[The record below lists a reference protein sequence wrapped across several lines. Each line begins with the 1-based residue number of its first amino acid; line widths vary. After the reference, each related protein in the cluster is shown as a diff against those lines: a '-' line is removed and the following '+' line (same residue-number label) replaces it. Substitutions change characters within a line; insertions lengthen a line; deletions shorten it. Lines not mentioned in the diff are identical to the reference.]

1 MTEVKGGHEAEA
13 ALWRPGT
20 RPAPPRTGR
29 ISSSH
34 RAPTPRA
41 LSLGARRR
49 HTHKATSR
57 EGGRPR
63 IEARQVRATRDGA
76 SSRPGPVRGVRQLA
90 LRRAARLHLLPPLPH
105 HRARALALPARQ
117 QTASVWPMAGKGDAC
132 LPPWPCCFLGFPFVA
147 SSVVAV
153 LFRSLGRAE
162 NRIGATAQQDVHV
175 RTLIIVIAVQI
186 TQLCSLIPTCC
197 SDVSVSQDRVIK
209 MKHQS
214 ITRSEKNSITASQ
227 F

>member
-1 MTEVKGGHEAEA
+1 MFGPWQAKEMHA
-13 ALWRPGT
+13 AAIALLLFGVSIR
-20 RPAPPRTGR
+20 R
-29 ISSSH
+29 I
-34 RAPTPRA
+34 
-41 LSLGARRR
+41 
-49 HTHKATSR
+49 
-57 EGGRPR
+57 
-63 IEARQVRATRDGA
+63 
-76 SSRPGPVRGVRQLA
+76 
-90 LRRAARLHLLPPLPH
+90 
-105 HRARALALPARQ
+105 
-117 QTASVWPMAGKGDAC
+117 
-132 LPPWPCCFLGFPFVA
+132 
-147 SSVVAV
+147 V

>member
-1 MTEVKGGHEAEA
+1 MRCEETRPFLCGPRGPSQLARQRMTEVKGGHEAEA

-63 IEARQVRATRDGA
+63 IEARQVPATRDGA

-132 LPPWPCCFLGFPFVA
+132 CRHCPVAFWGFHSSHRRSSPSCFVPWGE
-147 SSVVAV
+147 
-153 LFRSLGRAE
+153 R
-162 NRIGATAQQDVHV
+162 RI
-175 RTLIIVIAVQI
+175 
-186 TQLCSLIPTCC
+186 
-197 SDVSVSQDRVIK
+197 
-209 MKHQS
+209 
-214 ITRSEKNSITASQ
+214 E
-227 F
+227 

>member
-1 MTEVKGGHEAEA
+1 MRCEETRPFLCGPRGPSQLARQRMTEVKGGHEAEA

-63 IEARQVRATRDGA
+63 IEARQVPATRDGA

-90 LRRAARLHLLPPLPH
+90 LRRATTCRKAASAAH
-105 HRARALALPARQ
+105 PAASPGAGTGSPRS
-117 QTASVWPMAGKGDAC
+117 TANG
-132 LPPWPCCFLGFPFVA
+132 
-147 SSVVAV
+147 
-153 LFRSLGRAE
+153 
-162 NRIGATAQQDVHV
+162 
-175 RTLIIVIAVQI
+175 
-186 TQLCSLIPTCC
+186 
-197 SDVSVSQDRVIK
+197 
-209 MKHQS
+209 
-214 ITRSEKNSITASQ
+214 
-227 F
+227 